1 MRVLAGDIGGTKT
14 AMAIVD
20 VSGRR
25 LSIQRF
31 RKYPSGRFGSL
42 EEIIALFLQGRGRV
56 PRAAGFG
63 VAGPVCAGRA
73 RVTKLPWVVDER
85 RLRAA
90 TGIERVSVVNDF
102 VAAAL
107 GIPHLKPRQW
117 ATLRGGDAEPDGPI
131 GLIGAGTGLGQAGL
145 TCFERRYEP
154 LASEGGHA
162 DFGPRNP
169 VEDRLVRFLR
179 RQFGRVSRD
188 RLLSGE
194 GLAHLYDF
202 VKSEGFAPESARV
215 VRAFGIEDRAS
226 VISRFG
232 MSGRDRLC
240 REALRL
246 FVSIYGSEAGN
257 LALQYRATGGLFVAG
272 GIAPKI
278 LPALRDPVFLASFS
292 SKPPME
298 DLLAEIPIRVVLEP
312 RLPLYGAAAAA
323 YRIAMEATRSRS
335 SKTMTRPARR

>member
-14 AMAIVD
+14 AMAIVEI
-20 VSGRR
+20 SGRR
-25 LSIQRF
+25 LAIQRF
-31 RKYPSGRFGSL
+31 RKYPSGRFRSL
-42 EEIIALFLQGRGRV
+42 EEIVAVFLHGRGRV
-56 PRAAGFG
+56 PQAAGFG
-63 VAGPVCAGRA
+63 VAGPVRAGRS

-85 RLRAA
+85 RLRAEI
-90 TGIERVSVVNDF
+90 GIARVRVVNDF

-107 GIPHLKPRQW
+107 GIPYLKPRQF
-117 ATLRGGDAEPDGPI
+117 ATLRGGDAELRGPI
-131 GLIGAGTGLGQAGL
+131 GLIGAGTGLGQAALAVFRG
-145 TCFERRYEP
+145 RYEP
-154 LASEGGHA
+154 LASQGGHA
-162 DFGPRNP
+162 DFGPRND

-179 RQFGRVSRD
+179 KQFGRVSRD

-215 VRAFGIEDRAS
+215 ARAFQTEDRAS
-226 VISRFG
+226 VISRFA
-232 MSGRDRLC
+232 MARRDRLC

-278 LPALRDPVFLASFS
+278 LPALRDPVFLDSFS

-298 DLLAEIPIRVVLEP
+298 DLLAGIPVRVVLEP
-312 RLPLYGAAAAA
+312 RLPLYGAAASA
-323 YRIAMEATRSRS
+323 YRIAMETTRPS
-335 SKTMTRPARR
+335 SKTMTRLART